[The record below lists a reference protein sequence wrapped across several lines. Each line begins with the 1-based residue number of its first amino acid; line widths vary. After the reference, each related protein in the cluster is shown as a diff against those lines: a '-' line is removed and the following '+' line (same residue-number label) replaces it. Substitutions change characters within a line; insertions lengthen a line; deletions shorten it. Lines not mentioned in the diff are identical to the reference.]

1 MVAIKHILRYV
12 RGTIAYG
19 LRYTS
24 SGGVMLHGF
33 TDSDWMGSVTDRKST
48 SGYCFSLGSA
58 VISWSS
64 RKQGSVAQSTAEAE
78 YIAASTAGRE
88 AVWLRKLLSD
98 LFRSELEPTVI
109 HCDIQSCL
117 KLTENPVFHDRS
129 KHIEMRYHYI
139 RDMIQK
145 KVLSLQYVPTAEQT
159 ADIFTKPLPLIKF
172 AYFRDKL
179 GVAENASLAER
190 EC

>member
-1 MVAIKHILRYV
+1 MFRLDGQCCGPEKYFRILFQ
-12 RGTIAYG
+12 
-19 LRYTS
+19 S
-24 SGGVMLHGF
+24 
-33 TDSDWMGSVTDRKST
+33 W
-48 SGYCFSLGSA
+48 FSYDFLVQQETGP
-58 VISWSS
+58 
-64 RKQGSVAQSTAEAE
+64 RAQSTAEAE
-78 YIAASTAGRE
+78 YIAACTTGRE

-98 LFRSELEPTVI
+98 LLRSELEPTVI
-109 HCDIQSCL
+109 HCDNQNGM

-145 KVLSLQYVPTAEQT
+145 KVLSLQYVPTAEQI

-179 GVAENASLAER
+179 GVAENTSLAER